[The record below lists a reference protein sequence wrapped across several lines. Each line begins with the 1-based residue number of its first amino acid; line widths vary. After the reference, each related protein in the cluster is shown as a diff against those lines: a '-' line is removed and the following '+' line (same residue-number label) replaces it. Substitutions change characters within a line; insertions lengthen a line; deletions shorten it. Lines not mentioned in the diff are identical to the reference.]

1 MEFTPD
7 GTELLIGQRNGYIK
21 VVDPIT
27 GKFKKLTQELK
38 VSYDKPIPVK
48 HLVVSED
55 GMYFATSDSSNGV
68 CLFKKDQPQGKDQNS
83 QPEWIF
89 NGKIRSH

>member
-7 GTELLIGQRNGYIK
+7 GSELLIGQRDGKIQ
-21 VVDPIT
+21 VVDPVT
-27 GKFKKLTQELK
+27 AKYKKLVQPLK
-38 VSYDKPIPVK
+38 VSYEKTPAVK

-68 CLFKKDQPQGKDQNS
+68 CLFKKD
-83 QPEWIF
+83 
-89 NGKIRSH
+89 

>member
-7 GTELLIGQRNGYIK
+7 GTELLIGQRDGRIR

-27 GKFKKLTQELK
+27 AKYKKLTQEPK
-38 VSYDKPIPVK
+38 VSYDKSPSVK

-68 CLFKKDQPQGKDQNS
+68 CLFKKDQPQGKDTGS
-83 QPEWIF
+83 MPEW
-89 NGKIRSH
+89 